1 VAERMSEILLT
12 CGIGD
17 FIAMESYFT
26 QAERDQVAVI
36 HWATRARSS
45 LMQLVPFVFTTIDRH
60 VIERDTW
67 GPAFSKDFSIASR
80 DELPDLDGS
89 VVDWNVHAIVEQVWA
104 GKRAYATSSLITQP
118 LCSVAHLNLPERY
131 CVVHPYSE
139 NARTPVR
146 DFSTAEWLAVYG
158 YWSAREMPI
167 VVVNKGGERFPS
179 LPGVIDLTDNLDL
192 LAAIEVTKGA
202 CGFAGTASVFSVV
215 ASKVL
220 PKESLFIKGGRDL
233 RENYSSFY
241 YAPHTS
247 NCFIADDLIKICHGR

>member
-1 VAERMSEILLT
+1 LT

-26 QAERDQVAVI
+26 AAERDSVEVI
-36 HWATRARSS
+36 HWATRARKS
-45 LMQLVPFVFTTIDRH
+45 LMELVPFVFRNVKRH
-60 VIERDTW
+60 VVERDTW

-80 DELPDLDGS
+80 DELPGLDGS
-89 VVDWNVHAIVEQVWA
+89 VVDWNVNAIVEQVRA
-104 GKRAYATSSLITQP
+104 GKRTYAVSPLIAQP
-118 LCSVAHLNLPERY
+118 LWDITHLQLPERY
-131 CVVHPYSE
+131 FVVHPYSE

-146 DFSTAEWLAVYG
+146 DLSFNEWLSVY
-158 YWSAREMPI
+158 SFVRARHTSV
-167 VVVNKGGERFPS
+167 VVVNKGGIPYASPS
-179 LPGVIDLTDNLDL
+179 DVIDFTDRLDL

-202 CGFAGTASVFSVV
+202 CGFAGVASVFSVV

-241 YAPHTS
+241 YAPLVGNS
-247 NCFIADDLIKICHGR
+247 FITDNLIKICQGQ